1 MCALSSA
8 EANTGTASESEGGQV
23 VVLPS
28 AAERGAGCPAPR
40 ALPNAKPTVYH
51 FPISLPSQ
59 QVRLALAEKQVA
71 WTSKIVNIGP
81 ANEHLEPWYAELNPA
96 LEVPTLKLDETVV
109 TGATSIV
116 NYIEQHFEG
125 PSLLPSTPEERA
137 EVTYWVELQDSF
149 PMRELS
155 YARSQGL
162 TRWFQRW
169 SMRQERGRLRRLIR
183 RVVPQLR
190 PVYEDKL
197 HAIETLERGLRDR
210 AAVQELEDE
219 VEVLLDE
226 IELTLEQRPWLAGER
241 YSLADLMWTAVIA
254 RLEQIG
260 FARSIA
266 SRRRPELAAWYG
278 RVRERP
284 SWKSMIRR
292 LSVGQML
299 RIYGPAV
306 AKTFLLVWVLKW
318 IVVLGIGW
326 LIAHLSG

>member
-1 MCALSSA
+1 MVWGLNSA
-8 EANTGTASESEGGQV
+8 EATDAGGQV
-23 VVLPS
+23 VALPS
-28 AAERGAGCPAPR
+28 AAARTAAR
-40 ALPNAKPTVYH
+40 ADPNAKPTVYH
-51 FPISLPSQ
+51 FPLSLPSQ

-71 WTSKIVNIGP
+71 WTGRIVNTGP

-96 LEVPTLKLDETVV
+96 LEVPTLQLDDTVV
-109 TGATSIV
+109 TGAPSIV
-116 NYIEQHFEG
+116 QFIDQRFEG
-125 PSLLPSTPEERA
+125 PTLIPSDPEERA
-137 EVTYWVELQDSF
+137 EVMRWVELQHNF

-155 YARSQGL
+155 FARAQGM
-162 TRWFQRW
+162 TRWFQQW
-169 SMRQERGRLRRLIR
+169 SMRQERGRLKRLMG

-190 PVYEDKL
+190 PLYEDRL
-197 HAIETLERGLRDR
+197 HAIETFERGLRDR
-210 AAVQELEDE
+210 AAVQELLDE

-226 IELTLEQRPWLAGER
+226 LELTLEQRTWLAGER

-260 FARSIA
+260 FARSLA
-266 SRRRPELAAWYG
+266 RHRRPKTAEWYA

-284 SWKSMIRR
+284 SWAAMIRR

-306 AKTFLLVWVLKW
+306 AKTFAVVWLIKW
-318 IVVLGIGW
+318 AVVLGIGW